1 MNWAEESVKRL
12 GHQKTEAILDVT
24 ETMGRL
30 SPQLKQIMTKLI
42 NIDSDGNSQSVSVK
56 QQEAKSLLPCYFLM
70 LEPGT
75 FPLGCAHFL

>member
-1 MNWAEESVKRL
+1 MNWAEESVKKL
-12 GHQKTEAILDVT
+12 GYQKTVAILDIA
-24 ETMGRL
+24 EMMGL
-30 SPQLKQIMTKLI
+30 FSPQLKRIMTKLI

-56 QQEAKSLLPCYFLM
+56 QQEDKSLLPCYFLM